1 MVSIRHVQFLM
12 GVCMP
17 AISSSLVSVPDAELD
32 GLPIQAR

>member
-1 MVSIRHVQFLM
+1 
-12 GVCMP
+12 MP